1 MLPYV
6 YWNGQVMP
14 YEQAQVGLSDL
25 GLLRGYG
32 IFDYFLFEDRQ
43 PRFLGDYLD
52 RFYRSAGLLDLQVPV
67 ARTLMPAILQE
78 LIKANAQ
85 SRGGIR
91 LLLTGGYADDGY
103 TPRVPNLAIL
113 QYPFTE
119 VKAEQWERGAAL
131 MTYRHQRE
139 LPQVKSINYLTGIF
153 VQPRLQQTKADYVLY
168 HDGEWVR
175 ESDRSN
181 IFILTPEGV
190 LVTPREKILL
200 GVTRKHVLRLAQDM
214 GLPVEER
221 ELSLR
226 ELQTAREVFLTSS
239 TKGVL
244 PVTRI
249 DQRAVGDGRPGA
261 LGRQLQAAFL
271 ERLRQVV

>member
-14 YEQAQVGLSDL
+14 YEEAQVGLSDL

-32 IFDYFLFEDRQ
+32 IFDYFLFEHRQ
-43 PRFLGDYLD
+43 PRFLADYID
-52 RFYRSAGLLDLQVPV
+52 RFYRSAGLLNLEVPV
-67 ARTLMPAILQE
+67 PRTLLPAILQE

-85 SRGGIR
+85 PRGGIR

-103 TPRVPNLAIL
+103 TPRVPNLAVL

-119 VKAEQWERGAAL
+119 PKAEQFEHGATL
-131 MTYRHQRE
+131 MSYRHQRE

-153 VQPRLQQTKADYVLY
+153 VQQRLQQAKADYVLY

-181 IFILTPEGV
+181 IFIVNQEGV

-200 GVTRKHVLRLAQDM
+200 GVTRKHVLHLARELS
-214 GLPVEER
+214 LPVEER
-221 ELSLR
+221 ELTLR
-226 ELQTAREVFLTSS
+226 EVQTAREVFLTSS

-244 PVTRI
+244 PVTRL
-249 DQRAVGDGRPGA
+249 DQRPIGEGRPGA
-261 LGRQLQAAFL
+261 VAQQLQVAFREL
-271 ERLRQVV
+271 LRQPV